1 MPSDGSPLSADEL
14 RSLRDAHRDRGLHRE
29 DLGADPIVQFA
40 QWYEEWRASGAYNPE
55 AMVVAT
61 ARSDGRPSARTV
73 LLRGIDERGFVFYTN
88 YESRK
93 GAELA
98 ENPQAAICFPWITID
113 RQIRVVGRVE
123 HTGAHESDA
132 YWATR
137 HRGNQLAG
145 SVSDQSRPV
154 ADRAT
159 LQRRFDELDAR
170 FAGEEVPR
178 PSHWGGYRVVP
189 EEFEFWQSGPDR
201 RHDCFRYRRPEV
213 AALSAPDDAAHAP
226 AANERGWIIERLMP

>member
-1 MPSDGSPLSADEL
+1 MPSDGQPLTADEL
-14 RSLRDAHRDRGLHRE
+14 ADLRAANRDRGFHRE
-29 DLGADPIVQFA
+29 DLDPDPTVQFTR
-40 QWYEEWRASGAYNPE
+40 WYEEWRASGAYNPE
-55 AMVVAT
+55 SVVVAT

-93 GAELA
+93 GVELA
-98 ENPQAAICFPWITID
+98 ENAQAALCFPWIVLD
-113 RQIRVVGRVE
+113 RQVRVVGRVE
-123 HTGAHESDA
+123 HTGVHESDA

-137 HRGNQLAG
+137 QRGNQIAG

-159 LQRRFDELDAR
+159 LQRRFDELAER
-170 FAGEEVPR
+170 FSGKPVPR

-189 EEFEFWQSGPDR
+189 EELEFWQSGPDR

-213 AALSAPDDAAHAP
+213 PALPSTDGTPAP
-226 AANERGWIIERLMP
+226 APNEHGWIVERLMP